1 MTQKRQTT
9 LKYTLLTAA
18 AGLIIACW
26 LALVGTCGP
35 AAPPASTI
43 VPTPTPTV
51 RWLGD
56 TPSPSELATLNAIPT
71 ATPYPPGYVK
81 PTDLPTYTPE
91 PPLPTLQAQIRAEES
106 ALQTMEAKSVSGATG
121 NAAGVAVAEDSA
133 MSEALDL
140 VVKYMARGEYDAIA
154 RIRVR
159 SSRNV
164 RVPDIGSDPSSEL
177 VDARRDTVSVITTY
191 QGTLPAEFD
200 IVSYAVWSHDALDSG
215 QEYILGVYRFWIPED
230 NYSSNEPWR
239 APFNQAVLDAAGGEA
254 YAHTPRLLWVV
265 DGQIARM
272 VPTAHAIWGR
282 NYSSHLEAARDGGL
296 ILPVSSLEAALIR

>member
-9 LKYTLLTAA
+9 LKYTLLTATV
-18 AGLIIACW
+18 GLIIACW
-26 LALVGTCGP
+26 LALAGACGP
-35 AAPPASTI
+35 ATPPASTSP
-43 VPTPTPTV
+43 PTPTPTV

-106 ALQTMEAKSVSGATG
+106 ALQTMEAKSVSAAA
-121 NAAGVAVAEDSA
+121 NAAGVAGAEDSA
-133 MSEALDL
+133 TSEALDL

-265 DGQIARM
+265 ESQIARM
-272 VPTAHAIWGR
+272 VLTAHAIWGR

-296 ILPVSSLEAALIR
+296 SLPVSSLEAALRR